1 MKVYVECGMFIEVKD
16 NIFKEL
22 KEIHESEDKVA
33 TKEQYMQAIEAI
45 EEATGILFYDDSR
58 DECMNHSLRII
69 GVSDEELETSILEA

>member
-1 MKVYVECGMFIEVKD
+1 MKVYVECGMFVEVKD

-33 TKEQYMQAIEAI
+33 TEEQYAQAIEAI
-45 EEATGILFYDDSR
+45 EKATGILFYDALR

-69 GVSDEELETSILEA
+69 GVRDEECETPILEA